1 MEDKIIF
8 ETGYTE
14 DEMQSFSEA
23 NYGRELT
30 EIEIHRMKD
39 YLWDDDDVS
48 WARMELMAK
57 AIEAVMDNEDNKWK
71 SVDED
76 YQIKQKQNER

>member
-1 MEDKIIF
+1 MKEKIVF

-14 DEMQSFSEA
+14 DEIQSFSEA

-30 EIEIHRMKD
+30 EVEIQRMD
-39 YLWDDDDVS
+39 YLWDDDDVF
-48 WARMELMAK
+48 WARTELMAK
-57 AIEAVMDNEDNKWK
+57 AIEAVMDNEGDKWK

-76 YQIKQKQNER
+76 YQTNQNQNER

>member
-1 MEDKIIF
+1 MEEKVIF

-14 DEMQSFSEA
+14 EEMQSFSEA

-39 YLWDDDDVS
+39 YLWDDEDVF
-48 WARMELMAK
+48 WARTELMAK
-57 AIEAVMDNEDNKWK
+57 AIEAVMNNDSNKWK

-76 YQIKQKQNER
+76 YQTNQNQNER

>member
-1 MEDKIIF
+1 MKEEIIF
-8 ETGYTE
+8 DTGYTE
-14 DEMQSFSEA
+14 EEMQSFSEA

-39 YLWDDDDVS
+39 YLWDDEDVF
-48 WARMELMAK
+48 WARTELMAK
-57 AIEAVMDNEDNKWK
+57 AIEAVMNNDGNKWK

-76 YQIKQKQNER
+76 YQTKQNQNER

>member
-1 MEDKIIF
+1 MEEKIIF

-14 DEMQSFSEA
+14 DEIQSFSEA

-30 EIEIHRMKD
+30 EIEIHRMRD

-48 WARMELMAK
+48 WARIELMAK
-57 AIEAVMDNEDNKWK
+57 AIEAVMDNEGNQWK

-76 YQIKQKQNER
+76 YQSNSKQNER

>member
-1 MEDKIIF
+1 MKEEIIF
-8 ETGYTE
+8 DTGYTE
-14 DEMQSFSEA
+14 DEVQSFSQA

-48 WARMELMAK
+48 WARIELMAK
-57 AIEAVMDNEDNKWK
+57 AIEAVIDNEGDKWK

-76 YQIKQKQNER
+76 YQTKQNQNEQ

>member
-1 MEDKIIF
+1 MKEEIIF
-8 ETGYTE
+8 DTGYTE
-14 DEMQSFSEA
+14 DEIQSFSEA

-39 YLWDDDDVS
+39 YWWDDDDVS
-48 WARMELMAK
+48 WARIELMAK

-76 YQIKQKQNER
+76 YQSNSKQNER